1 MAFLSDFLLG
11 IEWGWYADGPVKEL
25 ERVHPVEAV
34 FVVVTFGFMLDE
46 FAASKEHGW
55 TGKSSLLLL
64 LFLSFNERY

>member
-1 MAFLSDFLLG
+1 MSNFLLG

-55 TGKSSLLLL
+55 TGELFIVRPDSPSLMTS
-64 LFLSFNERY
+64 LFG